1 MKKTLKLLLGG
12 VNRPNIS
19 TIASIK
25 TTHSSQPNIELNP
38 TISSRKS
45 HKLPKS
51 KRKTMSTVPT
61 QIKIEQPSLSDTDEE
76 YIKKMQDNFK
86 KFKKEYNKQ
95 MEDTKTL
102 YKTIGYD
109 EEQILKTM
117 YLKDL
122 F

>member
-12 VNRPNIS
+12 VNKPNIR
-19 TIASIK
+19 TIASSNSLHLSEK
-25 TTHSSQPNIELNP
+25 TMEHNHAS
-38 TISSRKS
+38 SSRKLP
-45 HKLPKS
+45 KLPKS
-51 KRKTMSTVPT
+51 KKMSTGHGPKS
-61 QIKIEQPSLSDTDEE
+61 KIIQPPLSNTDDAH
-76 YIKKMQDNFK
+76 IQQMQDNFN

-95 MEDTKTL
+95 FEDTQAL
-102 YKTIGYD
+102 YKRIGYD

>member
-12 VNRPNIS
+12 VNKPNIS
-19 TIASIK
+19 TIARRKSL
-25 TTHSSQPNIELNP
+25 HLSDNP
-38 TISSRKS
+38 MEHNHASSSRKLP
-45 HKLPKS
+45 KLPKS
-51 KRKTMSTVPT
+51 KKMSTGPGPKPKM
-61 QIKIEQPSLSDTDEE
+61 IQPPLSNMDDAH
-76 YIKKMQDNFK
+76 IQQMQDNFK

-95 MEDTKTL
+95 MEDTKAL